1 LLTNAQPDEVQIE
14 AGKCEGT
21 RLEVNDSV
29 KHPKRVH
36 VGVIEEDE
44 EKNQKDKEEG
54 RLEWAIP
61 MDEAGSVVKIQDA
74 GIPGLKFKVEEQKG
88 TDEML
93 KEVEAKDKVHEET
106 SAAVDKEEVV
116 NMIQQYAKYRK
127 CAATLALNTSHIS
140 GSSCRGHAMGACSII
155 LQSPDNLRGAQR
167 GLEDDQRAR

>member
-14 AGKCEGT
+14 VEKCEGT

-44 EKNQKDKEEG
+44 EKNEKDKEEG

-93 KEVEAKDKVHEET
+93 KEEVEAKVNVHEET
-106 SAAVDKEEVV
+106 SAAVDKEAAV
-116 NMIQQYAKYRK
+116 NMIQ
-127 CAATLALNTSHIS
+127 
-140 GSSCRGHAMGACSII
+140 
-155 LQSPDNLRGAQR
+155 
-167 GLEDDQRAR
+167 